1 MRTIRRQWPVLALV
15 CALSACGSGDDDAT
29 AASSVAA
36 PSPAADVTTTVTT
49 NPTPTTAASTVP
61 ATTPTSVAATT
72 AAPVVVVATPST
84 TSGSV
89 EPVDVGLVLRPDG
102 LGLVTFDMNLAD
114 TLAALEGVLGP
125 PDFLGEARF
134 EPAIGSMQS
143 VTWGSLTVHFTGGAS
158 QMYFTAYDFS
168 RPYDARPDETGEYR
182 MVLTDW
188 EPSGWELGL
197 ATDDGIGL
205 GTPEEDAAAAYPDVY
220 AAECDGSTTP
230 TSLLTGDESMWQMF
244 VEPQQSGLYLQRPLD
259 GVVWWIGAQVARNPM
274 ACDGT

>member
-1 MRTIRRQWPVLALV
+1 VR
-15 CALSACGSGDDDAT
+15 DA
-29 AASSVAA
+29 VQI
-36 PSPAADVTTTVTT
+36 
-49 NPTPTTAASTVP
+49 
-61 ATTPTSVAATT
+61 
-72 AAPVVVVATPST
+72 
-84 TSGSV
+84 
-89 EPVDVGLVLRPDG
+89 
-102 LGLVTFDMNLAD
+102 
-114 TLAALEGVLGP
+114 GV
-125 PDFLGEARF
+125 GEARF

-230 TSLLTGDESMWQMF
+230 TSLLTGDEAMWQMF
-244 VEPQQSGLYLQRPLD
+244 VEPRQSGLYLQRPLD

-274 ACDGT
+274 ACDGA